1 MMNKYDITK
10 SALQSM
16 TGFGKANGQFQDK
29 KISIEVRSLNSKG
42 LDLNLKI
49 PSAYR
54 DMDTEIRRIVSDLL
68 LRGKMDLGIYI
79 ESQNQAASNLIN
91 TELATQYFEAL
102 KALNN
107 TWESQTQ
114 DYLSLVLK
122 MPDVLAVQ
130 YEALTEAEMEFVLK
144 LVKEAV
150 GQLQL
155 FRKQEGK
162 ALAQDLVANI
172 EAIKTN
178 LDAIAPYEQE
188 RVNQVKERI
197 QKGLASIDEARI
209 DVNRLEQEMIF
220 YVEKLDISE
229 EKQRLLQHLNYFV
242 ETMQQEASGKKLGF
256 IAQEMGREINTLGSK
271 CNHAEIQRKVVD
283 MKDHLEK
290 IKEQVLNS
298 L

>member
-1 MMNKYDITK
+1 MNK
-10 SALQSM
+10 ANLAVMLQSM

-29 KISIEVRSLNSKG
+29 KISVEIRSLNSKG

-49 PSAYR
+49 PSTYR
-54 DMDTEIRRIVSDLL
+54 DLDTEIRRMVSELL

-79 ESQNQAASNLIN
+79 ESQQQQSSNLIN
-91 TELATQYFEAL
+91 TELATQYFQSL
-102 KALNN
+102 KALNDSWG
-107 TWESQTQ
+107 TQTQ
-114 DYLSLVLK
+114 DYLALVLK

-130 YEALTEAEMEFVLK
+130 QGELTDEESKFVLQ
-144 LVKEAV
+144 LVAEAAT
-150 GQLQL
+150 QLQV
-155 FRKQEGK
+155 FRTQEGQ
-162 ALAQDLVANI
+162 ALANDLLGNI
-172 EAIKTN
+172 EAIKDQ
-178 LDAIAPYEQE
+178 LKEIEPFEQE

-197 QKGLASIDEARI
+197 HKGLANIDEARI

-229 EKQRLLQHLNYFV
+229 EKQRLLQHLMYFSD
-242 ETMQQEASGKKLGF
+242 TMNQAASGKKLGF

-271 CNHAEIQRKVVD
+271 CNHAEIQRRVVV

-290 IKEQVLNS
+290 IKEQVLNA

>member
-1 MMNKYDITK
+1 
-10 SALQSM
+10 M

-79 ESQNQAASNLIN
+79 ESQNQAVSNLIN

-107 TWESQTQ
+107 TWESQTH

-130 YEALTEAEMEFVLK
+130 HEALTDAEMEFVLK
-144 LVKEAV
+144 LVKEAA

-162 ALAQDLVANI
+162 ALAQDLFANI

-178 LDAIAPYEQE
+178 LDAIAPFEQE

>member
-1 MMNKYDITK
+1 
-10 SALQSM
+10 M

-79 ESQNQAASNLIN
+79 ESQNQAANNLIN

-122 MPDVLAVQ
+122 MPDVLSIQ
-130 YEALTEAEMEFVLK
+130 QEALTDAEIEFVLK
-144 LVKEAV
+144 LVKDAAA
-150 GQLQL
+150 QLQL

-172 EAIKTN
+172 EAIKAN
-178 LDAIAPYEQE
+178 LEAIAPFEQE

-197 QKGLASIDEARI
+197 HKGLASIDEARI

>member
-1 MMNKYDITK
+1 MNKYDISK

-79 ESQNQAASNLIN
+79 ESQNQAVSNLIN

-107 TWESQTQ
+107 SWESQTQ

-130 YEALTEAEMEFVLK
+130 HAALTDAEMEFVLK
-144 LVKEAV
+144 LVKDAAE
-150 GQLQL
+150 QLQL

-178 LDAIAPYEQE
+178 LEAIAPYEQE

-197 QKGLASIDEARI
+197 QKGLANIDEARI

>member
-1 MMNKYDITK
+1 
-10 SALQSM
+10 M

-29 KISIEVRSLNSKG
+29 KISIEVRTLNSKG

-79 ESQNQAASNLIN
+79 ESQNQAVSNLIN

-107 TWESQTQ
+107 SWESQTQ

-130 YEALTEAEMEFVLK
+130 HEALTDAEMEFVLK
-144 LVKEAV
+144 LVKDAAE
-150 GQLQL
+150 QLQL

-178 LDAIAPYEQE
+178 LEAIAPYEQE

-197 QKGLASIDEARI
+197 QKGLANIDEARI

>member
-1 MMNKYDITK
+1 MNNYDI
-10 SALQSM
+10 SNAALQSM

-29 KISIEVRSLNSKG
+29 KISVEVRSLNSKG
-42 LDLNLKI
+42 LDLNVKI
-49 PSAYR
+49 PNSYR
-54 DMDTEIRRIVSDLL
+54 DMDTDIRRIVSDLL

-79 ESQNQAASNLIN
+79 ESQNQSVSNLVN
-91 TELATQYFEAL
+91 TELATQYFESL
-102 KALNN
+102 KALNQS
-107 TWESQTQ
+107 WGSQTQ
-114 DYLSLVLK
+114 DYLSIVLK
-122 MPDVLAVQ
+122 MPEVLSVQ
-130 YEALTEAEMEFVLK
+130 QEALTETESEFVLQ
-144 LVKEAV
+144 LVREAAA
-150 GQLQL
+150 QLQL
-155 FRKQEGK
+155 FRSQEGK
-162 ALAQDLVANI
+162 ALAKDLLSNI
-172 EAIKTN
+172 EAIKA
-178 LDAIAPYEQE
+178 LLAAIAPFEQE

-197 QKGLASIDEARI
+197 QKGLANIDEARI

-229 EKQRLLQHLNYFV
+229 EKQRLLQHLDYFV
-242 ETMQQEASGKKLGF
+242 ETMLQPATGKKLGF

>member
-1 MMNKYDITK
+1 MMNKYDISK

-79 ESQNQAASNLIN
+79 ESQNQAVSNLIN

-107 TWESQTQ
+107 SWESQTQ

-130 YEALTEAEMEFVLK
+130 HEALTDAEMEFVLK
-144 LVKEAV
+144 LVKDAAE
-150 GQLQL
+150 QLQL

-178 LDAIAPYEQE
+178 LEAIAPYEQE

-197 QKGLASIDEARI
+197 QKGLANIDEARI